1 MSAHDTARMSAFSE
15 AAMVGIDTM
24 KIRVAMPVKNCPIIA
39 LTRSSTSVCLLIAT
53 AGGGALGSAPPSL
66 EHDHAAADGVGLDVL
81 VGAVDLGQRVA
92 AGDEAGDVQQA
103 AAGPVGDAPHA
114 SARVGPTGG
123 PAGAG

>member
-39 LTRSSTSVCLLIAT
+39 LTRSSTSVCLFT
-53 AGGGALGSAPPSL
+53 SDDRRRGARKRPSEL
-66 EHDHAAADGVGLDVL
+66 EHDHAAADGVGVEVL

-92 AGDEAGDVQQA
+92 AGHEAGHVQQA
-103 AAGPVGDAPHA
+103 ATGPIGDARH
-114 SARVGPTGG
+114 V
-123 PAGAG
+123 